1 MPVCSQLFSPLPFWF
16 LHSRTKEVDLTG
28 VRQTFSANGTQTTSA
43 ISLWRSAPRAGAF
56 KLETNMAQP
65 VVWKRAAAMSGLWCG
80 KVDSEVISDRKQSNM
95 RMSERGRAIRIVDE
109 V

>member
-16 LHSRTKEVDLTG
+16 LHSRTKEVDPTG
-28 VRQTFSANGTQTTSA
+28 VRQTSSANGTQTATA

-65 VVWKRAAAMSGLWCG
+65 VVWKRAAAMSGLWIG
-80 KVDSEVISDRKQSNM
+80 KVDCAVISDGIPSNG
-95 RMSERGRAIRIVDE
+95 RMGQRGRARRLMAEI
-109 V
+109 